1 MSRSA
6 QPFHPDNSR
15 RKRWS
20 CCLLTALT
28 TAAMTA
34 GGSARAANYTITV
47 DASKQ
52 TAGNPRFWAA
62 SVGTGTAALT
72 LRSDLQTHY
81 KIGNREIGFQRVRGH
96 GVLSDGIGIYKG
108 PGSYSWTNFD
118 KYLDGIVLA
127 RMRPI
132 MEMSFMPTALG
143 SDATTPDKSPPKDY
157 AAYKQFIQ
165 AVVQHCVD
173 RYGAADVGQWYW
185 EIWNEPDYPGFWT
198 KTMTEYYTLYDNAV
212 DAITAVLPNAFVG
225 GPGTTYYGPI
235 GPFLQHTRSA
245 NKRVTFVSSHAY
257 PGGGPAAAAD
267 AAKLLSDNDSR
278 IGQITAGGYTT
289 AQLKSFNTEW
299 NSSYSGQGGQTGDDL
314 TSMDNHWNVGFILK
328 GIKLL
333 SDKNAGETPPVEI
346 FSYWVLSD
354 VFDESGGPSGSYI
367 LGQGGNL
374 PFGRVF
380 GLMTLQGMRKGPFNA
395 FKLLSYLGPKRLMSG
410 GGTGGDGVD
419 AMATMSAAG
428 DEIQILVYDYY
439 ATLNT
444 TGTDMVTVT
453 VNNLPSTLAG
463 KSVFVTQFLVD
474 ETHSNPYS
482 VWNSQGKPTNPT
494 EAQWQ
499 AMKAHQHLELG
510 QPVSK
515 TTLAATYTTSFTIN
529 RQAGTLLILGATRPV
544 TGRNAFVEIEAEDYD
559 GQSGATKE
567 DSNDSTTLGQS
578 INMSGGGSAFYNS
591 VDFSDGG
598 AGTVQLRVNAQSAA
612 TLTLRAD
619 SPTGALI
626 GTCNVSA
633 TAGAWAT
640 QSCTLM
646 PTTGVH
652 TLYAGAGG
660 ALRLNYLKFQ
670 PASTSTGTGG
680 TGGTGGGRGGA
691 GGASGGT
698 SAGAGGSSNAGAG
711 GATGGDNAGAAGSV
725 GAGAG
730 GTGTVTGAGGVS
742 GVGSGG
748 SSDTSGAGGSA
759 AGAGNSTGAG
769 GSAAAGVAG
778 NSGSGGA
785 APASSGG
792 GCGCAL
798 GGSSAPSAGPLAF
811 GVIAAVVA
819 IRRRRV
825 GRRPHRSG
833 HPAGR

>member
-1 MSRSA
+1 MSKSLQLSFLGGARNARS
-6 QPFHPDNSR
+6 SR
-15 RKRWS
+15 WVS
-20 CCLLTALT
+20 
-28 TAAMTA
+28 TAAMA
-34 GGSARAANYTITV
+34 VFALAAGSARAASYTITV

-52 TAGNPRFWAA
+52 TAGNPRFWTA

-108 PGSYSWTNFD
+108 PGSYSWTSFD
-118 KYLDGIVLA
+118 KYLDAIVLA
-127 RMRPI
+127 GMRPI

-235 GPFLQHTRSA
+235 GPFLQHTKSA

-257 PGGGPAAAAD
+257 PGAGPGASAD

-333 SDKNAGETPPVEI
+333 SDKNAGDTPPVDV

-380 GLMTLQGMRKGPFNA
+380 GLMTLQGMRKAPFNA
-395 FKLLSYLGPKRLMSG
+395 FKLLSYLGPKRVMSG

-444 TGTDMVTVT
+444 TGSDMVTVT
-453 VNNLPSTLAG
+453 LNNLPSTLAG
-463 KSVFVTQFLVD
+463 KSAFVTQFLVD

-499 AMKAHQHLELG
+499 AMKAHQHLELA
-510 QPVSK
+510 QPVTK
-515 TTLAATYTTSFTIN
+515 TTLGATYTTTFTLN
-529 RQAGTLLILGATRPV
+529 RQAGTLLILGANRPV
-544 TGRNAFVEIEAEDYD
+544 TGRNAFAEIEGEDYD

-567 DSNDSTTLGQS
+567 DSNDTTTVGQS
-578 INMSGGGSAFYNS
+578 ISMSSGGYAFYNS

-598 AGTVQLRVNAQSAA
+598 ASSVALRVNAQSAT

-619 SPTGALI
+619 SQTGTVL

-633 TAGAWAT
+633 TGNAWAT
-640 QSCTLM
+640 QMCTV
-646 PTTGVH
+646 TETSGVH
-652 TLYAGAGG
+652 TLYATAGG
-660 ALRLNYLKFQ
+660 ALHLNYLKFQ
-670 PASTSTGTGG
+670 PSSPSTGTGG
-680 TGGTGGGRGGA
+680 MGGSGAGGRGGTGGSGGRGGT
-691 GGASGGT
+691 GGSTGGT
-698 SAGAGGSSNAGAG
+698 SISAGAGGSGNAGAG
-711 GATGGDNAGAAGSV
+711 AGGDNAGAAGSV
-725 GAGAG
+725 GPGAG
-730 GTGTVTGAGGVS
+730 GTGGASGSGGISGAGGS
-742 GVGSGG
+742 DASGG
-748 SSDTSGAGGSA
+748 GGSA
-759 AGAGNSTGAG
+759 AGAGGGTGAG
-769 GSAAAGVAG
+769 GIGSGAAG
-778 NSGSGGA
+778 NSGSGGTT
-785 APASSGG
+785 PASGGG
-792 GCGCAL
+792 GCGCAI
-798 GGSSAPSAGPLAF
+798 ADNTRPSGALFAF
-811 GVIAAVVA
+811 GLIAAVLVV
-819 IRRRRV
+819 RRRNVANRV
-825 GRRPHRSG
+825 R
-833 HPAGR
+833 

>member
-1 MSRSA
+1 MSKSLQLRLVSM
-6 QPFHPDNSR
+6 
-15 RKRWS
+15 
-20 CCLLTALT
+20 
-28 TAAMTA
+28 AAMA
-34 GGSARAANYTITV
+34 AFAMAAGSARAASYTITV

-52 TAGNPRFWAA
+52 TTGNPRFWTA

-81 KIGNREIGFQRVRGH
+81 KIGNREIGFKRVRGH

-108 PGSYSWTNFD
+108 PGSYSWTSFD
-118 KYLDGIVLA
+118 KYLDAIVLA
-127 RMRPI
+127 GMRPI

-235 GPFLQHTRSA
+235 GAFLQHTRTA

-257 PGGGPAAAAD
+257 PGAGPGTSAD
-267 AAKLLSDNDSR
+267 AAKLISDNDSR

-333 SDKNAGETPPVEI
+333 SDKNAGDTPPIEV

-380 GLMTLQGMRKGPFNA
+380 GLMTLQGMRKAPFNA

-419 AMATMSAAG
+419 AMATISSAG

-444 TGTDMVTVT
+444 TGSDMVTVT
-453 VNNLPSTLAG
+453 LNNLPATLAG

-499 AMKAHQHLELG
+499 AMKAHQHLELA

-515 TTLAATYTTSFTIN
+515 MTLGATYTTSFTIN
-529 RQAGTLLILGATRPV
+529 RQAGTLLILGANRPV
-544 TGRNAFVEIEAEDYD
+544 TGRNAFVEIEGEDYD

-567 DSNDSTTLGQS
+567 DSNDATTVGQS
-578 INMSGGGSAFYNS
+578 VSMSSGGYAFYNS

-598 AGTVQLRVNAQSAA
+598 ASSVSLRVMAQSAT

-619 SPTGALI
+619 SQTGTVL

-633 TAGAWAT
+633 TGNTWTT
-640 QSCTLM
+640 QMCTLAQ
-646 PTTGVH
+646 TTGVH
-652 TLYAGAGG
+652 TLYAIAGG
-660 ALRLNYLKFQ
+660 ALHLNYLKFQ
-670 PASTSTGTGG
+670 PASPSTGTGG
-680 TGGTGGGRGGA
+680 MGGSGAGGRGGTGGSAGRGGT
-691 GGASGGT
+691 GGSTGGT
-698 SAGAGGSSNAGAG
+698 SMSAGAGGSGNAGAG
-711 GATGGDNAGAAGSV
+711 AGGDNAGAAGSV
-725 GAGAG
+725 GPGAG
-730 GTGTVTGAGGVS
+730 GSGGASGAGGIS

-748 SSDTSGAGGSA
+748 SNASGGGGSA
-759 AGAGNSTGAG
+759 AGVDGSTGAG
-769 GSAAAGVAG
+769 GNGAGAAGS
-778 NSGSGGA
+778 SGSGGA
-785 APASSGG
+785 APASGGG
-792 GCGCAL
+792 GCGCAIVD
-798 GGSSAPSAGPLAF
+798 GTGPSGALFAF
-811 GVIAAVVA
+811 GLIAAALV
-819 IRRRRV
+819 IRRRNV
-825 GRRPHRSG
+825 ANRP
-833 HPAGR
+833 

>member
-1 MSRSA
+1 V
-6 QPFHPDNSR
+6 
-15 RKRWS
+15 
-20 CCLLTALT
+20 
-28 TAAMTA
+28 AAGPPA
-34 GGSARAANYTITV
+34 HAANYTITV

-52 TAGNPRFWAA
+52 TAGNPRFWTA

-108 PGSYSWTNFD
+108 AGSYSWTNFD

-127 RMRPI
+127 GMRPI

-157 AAYKQFIQ
+157 AAYKNFIQ

-173 RYGAADVGQWYW
+173 RYGATDVGQWYW
-185 EIWNEPDYPGFWT
+185 EIWNEPDYTGFWT

-212 DAITAVLPNAFVG
+212 DAITAVLPNALVG

-235 GPFLQHTRSA
+235 GPFLQHTKSA

-257 PGGGPAAAAD
+257 PGAGPGASAD
-267 AAKLLSDNDSR
+267 AAKLVSDNDSR

-333 SDKNAGETPPVEI
+333 SDKNAGDAPPLDV

-380 GLMTLQGMRKGPFNA
+380 GLMTLQGMRKAPFNA

-428 DEIQILVYDYY
+428 DEIQILLYDFY

-453 VNNLPSTLAG
+453 LNNLPSTLAG
-463 KSVFVTQFLVD
+463 KSVFVTQFVVD

-499 AMKAHQHLELG
+499 AMKAHQHLELA

-529 RQAGTLLILGATRPV
+529 RQAGTLLILGANRPV
-544 TGRNAFVEIEAEDYD
+544 TGRNALVEIEGEDYD
-559 GQSGATKE
+559 GQSAVTKE
-567 DSNDSTTLGQS
+567 DSNDTTTVGQS
-578 INMSGGGSAFYNS
+578 IAMSSGGYAFYNS

-598 AGTVQLRVNAQSAA
+598 VATVQLRVNAQSAT

-619 SPTGALI
+619 SQTGTVI

-633 TAGAWAT
+633 TAGSWAT
-640 QSCTLM
+640 QTCTLT

-652 TLYAGAGG
+652 TLYASAGG

-670 PASTSTGTGG
+670 PASTSAGTGG
-680 TGGTGGGRGGA
+680 MGGSGTGAGGRGGG
-691 GGASGGT
+691 GGAGRGGAGGT
-698 SAGAGGSSNAGAG
+698 SAGAGGSSDVGAG

-725 GAGAG
+725 GPGAG

-748 SSDTSGAGGSA
+748 SSDTSGGGGSTG
-759 AGAGNSTGAG
+759 GAGNSTGAG
-769 GSAAAGVAG
+769 ASTGAGVAG

-785 APASSGG
+785 APASGGG
-792 GCGCAL
+792 GCGCAT
-798 GGSSAPSAGPLAF
+798 GGSGPPPTAPLAF
-811 GVIAAVVA
+811 SLVAAVLA
-819 IRRRRV
+819 IRRRQA
-825 GRRPHRSG
+825 RRGLRRSD